1 MPLNFIHDFSAIR
14 EILSKKTDVSRH
26 RHIFVFAGDEIW
38 QKNVLKEIL
47 HGYEESSLWVADDPP
62 ESYPNILVKKVK
74 SWLGREKQIVIF
86 DANKDFSADGFA
98 AISGIVV
105 GGGLFILLMP
115 ADKNWTKIYNTCFGQ
130 RIIKS
135 IQSSKTINIIKQN
148 DSQIKLATAP
158 SQELEK
164 KSYEVPFLSSDQED
178 VVKTLEKETYNS
190 SKLPVVLTSDRGRG
204 KSAAL
209 GIMAA
214 RLMKS
219 GIKKIIITA
228 PRMLAIDIVFKHI
241 QQLLP
246 EAEKNRGKI
255 TFENSVI
262 QFYAPDQLSIDDL
275 HQESLT
281 ADLLLVDEAAAVP
294 VPLLISFLK
303 NFPQCIFSTTVHGYE
318 GTGRGFSVR
327 FNKILDQSYPG
338 WVKLKMTIPIRWA
351 ENDPLEQWMFNLL
364 CLNAEITDKKLI
376 GEIDNKITISVVDQ
390 KELSKNDVLL
400 DEIFSLLVTAH
411 YRTQPSD
418 LQRLLDDREISI
430 YVVNNNQH
438 VIAVALVNHEGNFP
452 LELSTEVYRGERRPS
467 GHLLAQAL
475 TYHCGVEHAANLNYS
490 RVMRIAVHPEYQEQ
504 GVGSKLLDYI
514 VSNENQQG
522 YDAIGTSF
530 GLNSRLLSFWRA
542 SGFNVIRV
550 GFKREQTSG
559 EHAAIMMQALN
570 QRGEEVYDIAYERF
584 YEQLPYWFDDVLQYI
599 PTEIKENFVLNKKE
613 NNVQLSNFDN
623 KDIYSFINYSRNYEL
638 CIAALNKL
646 VLQEKKI
653 VSDKI
658 FPDDFS
664 RVLIAKVIEEKGWKE
679 IAVEM
684 NLNGKAGSRALFKKA
699 IVQLL
704 KLLE

>member
-38 QKNVLKEIL
+38 QKNVLKGIL
-47 HGYEESSLWVADDPP
+47 HGYEESSLWVGDDSP
-62 ESYPNILVKKVK
+62 ESYPNISVKKAK

-86 DANKDFSADGFA
+86 DANKDFSADSFA

-115 ADKNWTKIYNTCFGQ
+115 ADENWTKIYNTYFGQ

-135 IQSSKTINIIKQN
+135 IQSSKKINIIKQN
-148 DSQIKLATAP
+148 DSQLNLAKAP
-158 SQELEK
+158 CQELEK
-164 KSYEVPFLSSDQED
+164 QSCEFPFLSSDQED
-178 VVKTLEKETYNS
+178 VVKTLEKETYTS
-190 SKLPVVLTSDRGRG
+190 SKVPVVLISDRGRG

-228 PRMLAIDIVFKHI
+228 PRLLATDIVFKHI
-241 QQLLP
+241 KQLLP
-246 EAEKNRGKI
+246 EAEINRGQI
-255 TFENSVI
+255 TLKNSVI
-262 QFYAPDQLSIDDL
+262 QFYSPDQLSVDNS
-275 HQESLT
+275 HQESLA
-281 ADLLLVDEAAAVP
+281 ADLLLVDEAAAIP
-294 VPLLISFLK
+294 VPLLSSFLK
-303 NFPQCIFSTTVHGYE
+303 NFPQCIFATTVHGYE

-327 FNKILDQSYPG
+327 FNKVLDNHYPD
-338 WVKLKMTIPIRWA
+338 WIKLKMKMPIRWA
-351 ENDPLEQWMFNLL
+351 ENDPLEQWMFRLL
-364 CLNAEITDKKLI
+364 CLDAEITDKKSI
-376 GEIDNKITISVVDQ
+376 GEIDNEITISVVEQ
-390 KELSKNDVLL
+390 KELSNDDILL

-418 LQRLLDDREISI
+418 LQRLLDNREISI
-430 YVVNNNQH
+430 YVVKNNQH

-475 TYHCGVEHAANLNYS
+475 TYHCGVEHAASLNYS
-490 RVMRIAVHPEYQEQ
+490 RVMRIAVHPEFQEQ
-504 GVGSKLLDYI
+504 GIGSKLLDYI
-514 VSNENQQG
+514 VNNEKKLG

-530 GLNSRLLSFWRA
+530 GLNYRLLNFWKA
-542 SGFNVIRV
+542 SGFNVVRI

-570 QRGEEVYDIAYERF
+570 QRGEEVYEMACERF
-584 YEQLPYWFDDVLQYI
+584 YEQLPYWFNDVLQDL
-599 PTEIKENFVLNKKE
+599 PVEIKESFLLKKKE
-613 NNVQLSNFDN
+613 NDIQLSNADK
-623 KDIYSFINYSRNYEL
+623 KDIHSFINYSRNYEL
-638 CIAALNKL
+638 CISALNKL
-646 VLQEKKI
+646 VLREQKTVNK
-653 VSDKI
+653 KI
-658 FPDDFS
+658 FPDDLK
-664 RVLIAKVIEEKGWKE
+664 RVLIAKIIEKKDWKK

-704 KLLE
+704 K